1 MDVDDDILVGRIVC
15 VFGVRG
21 WCKVFSHSR
30 PREQILSYTQ
40 WRIGRG
46 KNRQVVK
53 LQEGKVHSE
62 AIIVKLDGI
71 DDRDQAS
78 TLMGSHIWIAPSQ
91 LAQLKADEYY
101 WHQLIGL
108 EVIDQAG
115 ALIGKVDSL
124 IETGA
129 NDVLVVKAGK
139 QEHLIPFIV
148 EQVVTKIDL
157 QTGQMSVDW
166 DIDY

>member
-1 MDVDDDILVGRIVC
+1 MSDDIVVGRIVG

-40 WRIGRG
+40 WYIGQD
-46 KNRQVVK
+46 KNRQVVT
-53 LQEGKVHSE
+53 LQEGKVHGE

-71 DDRDQAS
+71 DDRDQAAA
-78 TLMGSHIWIAPSQ
+78 LKGSNIWITPSQ
-91 LAQLKADEYY
+91 LERLESDEYY
-101 WHQLIGL
+101 WRQLIGL

-115 ALIGKVDSL
+115 VLLGKVDGL

-129 NDVLVVKAGK
+129 NDVLLVKAGK
-139 QEHLIPFIV
+139 QEHLIPFIMD
-148 EQVVTKIDL
+148 QVVTKIDIE
-157 QTGQMSVDW
+157 TGQMSVDW

>member
-1 MDVDDDILVGRIVC
+1 VSDDDIVVGRIVG

-40 WRIGRG
+40 WHIGQD
-46 KNRQVVK
+46 KNRQVVT
-53 LQEGKVHSE
+53 LQEGKVHGE

-71 DDRDQAS
+71 DDRNQAAA
-78 TLMGSHIWIAPSQ
+78 LKGSHIWITPSQ
-91 LAQLKADEYY
+91 LERLESDEYY
-101 WHQLIGL
+101 WRQLIGL

-115 ALIGKVDSL
+115 VLLGKVDGL

-129 NDVLVVKAGK
+129 NDVLLVKAGK
-139 QEHLIPFIV
+139 QEHLIPFIMD
-148 EQVVTKIDL
+148 QVVTKIDIE
-157 QTGQMSVDW
+157 TGQMSVDW

>member
-1 MDVDDDILVGRIVC
+1 MSDDDIVVGRIIG

-30 PREQILSYTQ
+30 PREQILSYKQ
-40 WRIGRG
+40 WHIGQD
-46 KNRQVVK
+46 KNRQVVT
-53 LQEGKVHSE
+53 LQEGKVHGE

-71 DDRDQAS
+71 DDRNQAAA
-78 TLMGSHIWIAPSQ
+78 LKGSHIWITPSQ
-91 LAQLKADEYY
+91 LERLESDEYY
-101 WHQLIGL
+101 WRQLIGL

-115 ALIGKVDSL
+115 VLLGKVDGL

-129 NDVLVVKAGK
+129 NDVLLVKAGK
-139 QEHLIPFIV
+139 QEHQIPFIMD
-148 EQVVTKIDL
+148 QVVTKIDIE
-157 QTGQMSVDW
+157 TGQMSVDW

>member
-1 MDVDDDILVGRIVC
+1 VSDDIVVGRIVG

-40 WRIGRG
+40 WYIGQD
-46 KNRQVVK
+46 KNRQVVT
-53 LQEGKVHSE
+53 LQEGKVHGE

-71 DDRDQAS
+71 DDRDQAAA
-78 TLMGSHIWIAPSQ
+78 LKGSNIWITPSQ
-91 LAQLKADEYY
+91 LERLESDEYY
-101 WHQLIGL
+101 WRQLIGL

-115 ALIGKVDSL
+115 VLLGKVDGL

-129 NDVLVVKAGK
+129 NDVLLVKAGK
-139 QEHLIPFIV
+139 QEHLIPFIMD
-148 EQVVTKIDL
+148 QVVTKIDIE
-157 QTGQMSVDW
+157 TGQMSVDW

>member
-1 MDVDDDILVGRIVC
+1 VSDDDIVVGRIVG

-40 WRIGRG
+40 WYIGQD
-46 KNRQVVK
+46 KNRQVVT
-53 LQEGKVHSE
+53 LQEGKVHGE

-71 DDRDQAS
+71 DDRDQAAA
-78 TLMGSHIWIAPSQ
+78 LKGSNIWITPSQ
-91 LAQLKADEYY
+91 LERLESDEYY
-101 WHQLIGL
+101 WRQLIGL

-115 ALIGKVDSL
+115 VLLGKVDGL

-129 NDVLVVKAGK
+129 NDVLLVKAGK
-139 QEHLIPFIV
+139 QEHLIPFIMD
-148 EQVVTKIDL
+148 QVVTKIDIE
-157 QTGQMSVDW
+157 TGQMSVDW

>member
-1 MDVDDDILVGRIVC
+1 VSDDDIVVGRIVG

-30 PREQILSYTQ
+30 PREQILSYKQ
-40 WRIGRG
+40 WHIGQD
-46 KNRQVVK
+46 KNRQVVT
-53 LQEGKVHSE
+53 LQEGKVHGE

-71 DDRDQAS
+71 DDRDQAAA
-78 TLMGSHIWIAPSQ
+78 LKGSHIWIMPSQ
-91 LAQLKADEYY
+91 LDQLESNEYY
-101 WHQLIGL
+101 WRQLIGL

-115 ALIGKVDSL
+115 VLLGKVDGL

-129 NDVLVVKAGK
+129 NDVLLVKAGK
-139 QEHLIPFIV
+139 QEHLIPFIMD
-148 EQVVTKIDL
+148 QVVTKIDIE
-157 QTGQMSVDW
+157 TGQMSVDW

>member
-1 MDVDDDILVGRIVC
+1 MSDDNIVMGRIVG

-40 WRIGRG
+40 WQIGRG
-46 KNRQVVK
+46 ENRQIVS
-53 LQEGKVHSE
+53 LQEGKVHGE

-71 DDRDQAS
+71 DDRDQAAA
-78 TLMGSHIWIAPSQ
+78 LKGSHIWIAPSQ
-91 LAQLKADEYY
+91 LVPLARDEYY
-101 WHQLIGL
+101 WRQLIGL
-108 EVIDQAG
+108 DVLDQAG
-115 ALIGKVDSL
+115 ALLGKVDGL

-129 NDVLVVKAGK
+129 NDVLLVKSGK
-139 QEHLIPFIV
+139 QEHLIPFILD
-148 EQVVTKIDL
+148 QVVMKIDIEM
-157 QTGQMSVDW
+157 GQISVDW